1 MSVSACIWRGQWVDI
16 WKAVAGIWA
25 CGGID
30 KNQKY
35 HGCLQPDG
43 PQISLSFW
51 VVPHGKLI
59 VLLLFLSGENAVYSY
74 CSIKFHL

>member
-1 MSVSACIWRGQWVDI
+1 MDI

-51 VVPHGKLI
+51 VVLHGKLI
-59 VLLLFLSGENAVYSY
+59 VLLLFILSEHAVHNTEVLS
-74 CSIKFHL
+74 SICNTLLAS